1 MNVLRGGASR
11 DVCFENYTSTGAS
24 THTPLH
30 INPTRKKIEPNFSQ
44 WATSPLF
51 VGLDTAQRTV
61 LLQDLSA
68 GQKEYDKGQTIL
80 RTGQWVTALGFVLRG
95 GANVVRRDAW
105 SNKNVLAHMGPGQMF
120 AEAHAC
126 VLDATLL
133 VGMTAAGPI
142 FVLFLEP
149 DRLWREA
156 MLANEPHPQFL
167 HNLLQATT
175 AKNLV
180 MTQKIGHITPHTI
193 RERLLPHL
201 SAEAV
206 RPGRMRSTSRSIG
219 SSWRIICAWNAVHCP
234 AN

>member
-105 SNKNVLAHMGPGQMF
+105 SNKNVPAHMGPGQMF

-156 MLANEPHPQFL
+156 MLANEPHLQFL

-175 AKNLV
+175 AK
-180 MTQKIGHITPHTI
+180 I
-193 RERLLPHL
+193 
-201 SAEAV
+201 
-206 RPGRMRSTSRSIG
+206 
-219 SSWRIICAWNAVHCP
+219 W
-234 AN
+234 

>member
-80 RTGQWVTALGFVLRG
+80 RTASG
-95 GANVVRRDAW
+95 
-105 SNKNVLAHMGPGQMF
+105 
-120 AEAHAC
+120 
-126 VLDATLL
+126 
-133 VGMTAAGPI
+133 
-142 FVLFLEP
+142 
-149 DRLWREA
+149 
-156 MLANEPHPQFL
+156 
-167 HNLLQATT
+167 
-175 AKNLV
+175 
-180 MTQKIGHITPHTI
+180 
-193 RERLLPHL
+193 
-201 SAEAV
+201 
-206 RPGRMRSTSRSIG
+206 
-219 SSWRIICAWNAVHCP
+219 
-234 AN
+234 